1 MQQTQPT
8 LPTVSSCFHRL
19 CLFVTA
25 LNKSSLSLAINIT
38 GPCTTLKYNQF
49 SSTALQTLE
58 CAMFFGMK
66 IKTKI
71 KPLKQHPK
79 AKIRSK
85 TTQQFVASHSAEY
98 ISIFSHAS

>member
-8 LPTVSSCFHRL
+8 LSTVSSCFHRL

-25 LNKSSLSLAINIT
+25 LNKGSLSSAINIT

-58 CAMFFGMK
+58 CAMFFGMTTENK
-66 IKTKI
+66 TIKT
-71 KPLKQHPK
+71 
-79 AKIRSK
+79 ASK
-85 TTQQFVASHSAEY
+85 S
-98 ISIFSHAS
+98 